1 MKKYALAYAEKY
13 DIAIIPLHNIVEDVD
28 GSKKCS
34 CYRGKKCGKS
44 SGKHPR
50 FPEWEKKW
58 SKDPKQINEW
68 WDMFP
73 DANIGMV
80 TGKASNGICVVDVDA
95 EIGRNNLKR
104 YVNGTISPVA
114 KTARTDFDGEHWYF
128 RTNENIPDNIKA
140 IKGLDFRNNGLIVL
154 PPSQGLAK
162 RYEWK
167 NRLSEYDIPE
177 LPESLRLKLTQ
188 SKSRQISDNEEVK
201 GGSLASPQEYI
212 RNVYDY
218 IEAYTLKR
226 LNVKRLN
233 VKGRKERGVV
243 TPNYFCEGQRES
255 DLFSLANAL
264 TKVNMDTS
272 FIREVLTRV
281 MFTCHD
287 VDPVFIETKI
297 KNAQKRHKKE
307 EKISFREAF
316 DKYICESSV
325 TDGTFSVNS
334 CYRDMDSVNSC
345 DKANVRQN
353 LKRLKDAGII
363 ERVGTMAGMYRR
375 VERDCNIIDWQNVT
389 DVDYYELHMPM
400 GLGEKLK
407 LHPKGIMVI
416 AGSQN
421 AGKTAFVM
429 RMALMN
435 SQHKV
440 NYFNSEMGDVECRQR
455 IKAFE
460 HVDSDWNH
468 VSFYEKNNNFHDVI
482 KPNDMNIIDFLEIND
497 NFYQV
502 GELIRNIHDRLD
514 KGIAIICLQK
524 KKDQEMGRGAEF
536 GLEKPRIY
544 LSMDFQILKVIKAK
558 SVVNN
563 ENMNGKEIPF
573 RLINGTN
580 FIQQEGEC

>member
-1 MKKYALAYAEKY
+1 MVDMKKYALAYAEKY
-13 DIAIIPLHNIVEDVD
+13 DIAIIPLHNIRD
-28 GSKKCS
+28 GKCT
-34 CYRGKKCGKS
+34 CYKGEACGKS

-58 SKDPKQINEW
+58 SKDPKQIAEW
-68 WDMFP
+68 WDAFP

-95 EIGRNNLKR
+95 EIGRKNLKK
-104 YVNGTISPVA
+104 YTNGTISPVA

-167 NRLSEYDIPE
+167 NRLSEFDIPE
-177 LPESLRLKLTQ
+177 LPESLRLELSQ
-188 SKSRQISDNEEVK
+188 SKSRQVSDNEGVK
-201 GGSLASPQEYI
+201 GGSQASPHDFI
-212 RNVYDY
+212 RNVYNV
-218 IEAYTLKR
+218 IEDYTLKR
-226 LNVKRLN
+226 LKINNSNSSVKR
-233 VKGRKERGVV
+233 EVV
-243 TPNYFCEGQRES
+243 TSDFFCEGQRES

-264 TKVNMDTS
+264 IKSNADTS
-272 FIREVLTRV
+272 FVREVLARV

-297 KNAQKRHKKE
+297 KNAQKRHHKE
-307 EKISFREAF
+307 EKISFQDRF
-316 DKYICESSV
+316 DEYIFV
-325 TDGTFSVNS
+325 TEGTFSVTD
-334 CYRDMDSVNSC
+334 CYRDMDSVTSC
-345 DKANVRQN
+345 DKQNVRQS
-353 LKRLKDAGII
+353 LSRLKKKGFIEKAGD
-363 ERVGTMAGMYRR
+363 RAGMYRR
-375 VERDCNIIDWQNVT
+375 VVKDCNVIDWQNVEDT
-389 DVDYYELHMPM
+389 NFYPLHMPM

-435 SQHKV
+435 QQNRVH
-440 NYFNSEMGDVECRQR
+440 YFNSEMGNSECRQR

-468 VSFYEKNNNFHDVI
+468 VTFYEKNNNFHDVI
-482 KPNDMNIIDFLEIND
+482 KPNDMNIIDFMEIND
-497 NFYQV
+497 NLYQV
-502 GELIRNIHDRLD
+502 GELIRNIHDKLD

-573 RLINGTN
+573 NLINGTN
-580 FIQQEGEC
+580 FIQQEM